1 MLLPRIWDEDLF
13 ENMDNWMSWPDES
26 EFFGKKNPLYGK
38 HAKNLMKTDVR
49 ETEDAYEVD
58 IDLPGFKKD
67 EVTITVEN
75 GYLNISA
82 VKGLDKNGK
91 WTYYKTKLAAD
102 HAVMNEFVVNPD
114 IRNNVKCWHLGGDKL
129 DNYYKHLYPL
139 NQAQYRVINAHFT
152 ETGED
157 SEDFILKVMNDV
169 LFKQDDWGKCYY
181 ELRIC
186 GVGYVG
192 SAVADTHSVAY
203 QRWKDMLYRCYSGS
217 KVFRIGTVCLQACL

>member
-58 IDLPGFKKD
+58 IDLPGFRKD

-82 VKGLDKNGK
+82 AKGLDKDETDKKTGKYIRQERYAGSCSRTFYVGEAVEPEDVSAKFENGI
-91 WTYYKTKLAAD
+91 LQL
-102 HAVMNEFVVNPD
+102 H
-114 IRNNVKCWHLGGDKL
+114 
-129 DNYYKHLYPL
+129 
-139 NQAQYRVINAHFT
+139 
-152 ETGED
+152 
-157 SEDFILKVMNDV
+157 ILKKEAMKVEKKDN
-169 LFKQDDWGKCYY
+169 
-181 ELRIC
+181 RIAIE
-186 GVGYVG
+186 G
-192 SAVADTHSVAY
+192 
-203 QRWKDMLYRCYSGS
+203 
-217 KVFRIGTVCLQACL
+217 

>member
-82 VKGLDKNGK
+82 AKGLDKDEPIRRPAS
-91 WTYYKTKLAAD
+91 TFVRSVTQAAAPEHFMLA
-102 HAVMNEFVVNPD
+102 
-114 IRNNVKCWHLGGDKL
+114 K
-129 DNYYKHLYPL
+129 PL
-139 NQAQYRVINAHFT
+139 NPRMFPRSLKTVSCSFT
-152 ETGED
+152 
-157 SEDFILKVMNDV
+157 F
-169 LFKQDDWGKCYY
+169 
-181 ELRIC
+181 
-186 GVGYVG
+186 
-192 SAVADTHSVAY
+192 
-203 QRWKDMLYRCYSGS
+203 
-217 KVFRIGTVCLQACL
+217 

>member
-82 VKGLDKNGK
+82 VKGLDKDETDK
-91 WTYYKTKLAAD
+91 KTGSTFVRSVTQAAAPE
-102 HAVMNEFVVNPD
+102 HFMSA
-114 IRNNVKCWHLGGDKL
+114 K
-129 DNYYKHLYPL
+129 PL
-139 NQAQYRVINAHFT
+139 NPRMFPRSLKTVSCSFT
-152 ETGED
+152 
-157 SEDFILKVMNDV
+157 F
-169 LFKQDDWGKCYY
+169 
-181 ELRIC
+181 
-186 GVGYVG
+186 
-192 SAVADTHSVAY
+192 
-203 QRWKDMLYRCYSGS
+203 
-217 KVFRIGTVCLQACL
+217 

>member
-82 VKGLDKNGK
+82 VKGLDKDE
-91 WTYYKTKLAAD
+91 TDRRRPASTFVRSVTQVAAPE
-102 HAVMNEFVVNPD
+102 HFMSA
-114 IRNNVKCWHLGGDKL
+114 K
-129 DNYYKHLYPL
+129 PL
-139 NQAQYRVINAHFT
+139 NPRMFPRSLKTVSCSFT
-152 ETGED
+152 
-157 SEDFILKVMNDV
+157 F
-169 LFKQDDWGKCYY
+169 
-181 ELRIC
+181 
-186 GVGYVG
+186 
-192 SAVADTHSVAY
+192 
-203 QRWKDMLYRCYSGS
+203 
-217 KVFRIGTVCLQACL
+217 